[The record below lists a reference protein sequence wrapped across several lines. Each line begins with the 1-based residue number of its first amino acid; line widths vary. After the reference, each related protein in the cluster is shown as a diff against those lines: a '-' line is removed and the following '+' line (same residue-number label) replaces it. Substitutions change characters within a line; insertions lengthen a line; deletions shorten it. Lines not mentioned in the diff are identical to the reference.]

1 MFLLPQKGANR
12 VRWSYWFLMCL
23 GPLFVLSE
31 GLFKVA
37 FNLPVRE
44 HFWCFVFKQS
54 LLSLHFTLLLMFLQG
69 SGNVQSTLGL
79 WRLSVCSVNIRAK
92 PFLGWVGPC
101 KTITDSGAV
110 YWGKRSQRRGLNLTA
125 PSCQWVHG
133 NFPQAWM
140 PSSTLGPVLYQGKNC
155 CRFWATSSVVEI
167 I

>member
-1 MFLLPQKGANR
+1 MKLL
-12 VRWSYWFLMCL
+12 VFMCL

-37 FNLPVRE
+37 FNLPVKE

-79 WRLSVCSVNIRAK
+79 WRLSVCSVNIWAK

-110 YWGKRSQRRGLNLTA
+110 YWGKRSRKRGLNL
-125 PSCQWVHG
+125 
-133 NFPQAWM
+133 F
-140 PSSTLGPVLYQGKNC
+140 SSQLSVGSREFSPGMDAVLHS
-155 CRFWATSSVVEI
+155 RTSSVSRQKLLQVLGNQ
-167 I
+167 

>member
-1 MFLLPQKGANR
+1 MKLL
-12 VRWSYWFLMCL
+12 VFMCL

-54 LLSLHFTLLLMFLQG
+54 LLSLHFTLLLMFLRG
-69 SGNVQSTLGL
+69 SGNVRGMLGL

-92 PFLGWVGPC
+92 PFLGWVAPC

-110 YWGKRSQRRGLNLTA
+110 YWGKWSWKRGLNL
-125 PSCQWVHG
+125 
-133 NFPQAWM
+133 F
-140 PSSTLGPVLYQGKNC
+140 SSQLSVGSQEFSPGMDAALHS
-155 CRFWATSSVVEI
+155 RTSSVSRQKLLQVLGNQ
-167 I
+167 